1 MKTAFVMVEA
11 DFPDTEIFHLST
23 PSQIIRNTVFY
34 VNKCGYHIVK
44 VMEFNPTSNMADYVF
59 EKKNFFRG
67 EKK

>member
-23 PSQIIRNTVFY
+23 PSQKIRNTVFY

-44 VMEFNPTSNMADYVF
+44 GIEFGPASNTADYVF